1 MKRTFI
7 EVVLLGLVLWL
18 GSSLGY
24 HRGLHEE
31 RRAWEATEQ
40 TSLVAVTNKGRP
52 TIQSSRHSYSNPHL
66 LPLYHIA
73 EPTGRAAETRIN
85 QPDPRTTQQYEH
97 SSP

>member
-1 MKRTFI
+1 MKRI
-7 EVVLLGLVLWL
+7 VIGGVGAVLMLWL
-18 GSSLGY
+18 GYSLGY
-24 HRGLHEE
+24 HNGLREE

-73 EPTGRAAETRIN
+73 EPTGRAAEMRIN
-85 QPDPRTTQQYEH
+85 QPDPRTAQQYEH